1 MNASRN
7 LMPKSNILGPKANI
21 GSNLKS
27 FGPTGSNT
35 MAAGSSMLSTVGT
48 FLTSWAGMLVIIGG
62 VMVLIW
68 IYYETIGYYI
78 GIGWEKMKWSRD
90 HNEKI
95 KIDVPGSEISAEL
108 TPSGK
113 DKDLEPS
120 SESSSQSPITTISNE
135 LKELESD
142 VASALGSGGKE
153 VFNVARNLYKFED
166 AEPLCRAFGAELAT
180 YDQVK
185 EAHKAGADWCN
196 YGWSKGQMALFP
208 TQKETYEKL
217 QQGPAS
223 QRDSCGAPGVNGG
236 YFPNADQRFGV
247 NCYGSRPAKSA
258 LDERLQYEGQTDTAF
273 DKEVNKFKSELDT
286 IAVNPWARGQWSS

>member
-1 MNASRN
+1 
-7 LMPKSNILGPKANI
+7 MPKSNLLSLDPKTNT
-21 GSNLKS
+21 GKS
-27 FGPTGSNT
+27 FATGSNI
-35 MAAGSSMLSTVGT
+35 MASGSSLMGTIGT
-48 FLTSWAGMLVIIGG
+48 FLTSWAGMLVIIGLT
-62 VMVLIW
+62 MVLIW

-78 GIGWEKMKWSRD
+78 GIGWDKMKWSRD

-95 KIDVPGSEISAEL
+95 KIDVPGSQISAEL
-108 TPSGK
+108 TPTHK
-113 DKDLEPS
+113 EKDLEPS
-120 SESSSQSPITTISNE
+120 STSSQSPITTLGKE

-142 VASALGSGGKE
+142 VASALGSSGKE

-180 YDQVK
+180 SDQVK
-185 EAHKAGADWCN
+185 DAHKAGADWCN

-223 QRDSCGAPGVNGG
+223 QRESCGIPGINGG
-236 YFPNADQRFGV
+236 YFPNAEQRFGV

-273 DKEVNKFKSELDT
+273 DKEVNKFKAELDT
-286 IAVNPWARGQWSS
+286 IAVNPWAKGRWSS